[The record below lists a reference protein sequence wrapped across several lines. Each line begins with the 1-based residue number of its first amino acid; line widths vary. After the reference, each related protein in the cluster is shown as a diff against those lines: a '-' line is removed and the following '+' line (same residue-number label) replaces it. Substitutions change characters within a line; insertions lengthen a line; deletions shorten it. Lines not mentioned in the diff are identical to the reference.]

1 VGHSYGGVI
10 ALQLALDAPDA
21 VASLALLEP
30 GLVAFVPSGP
40 AFLKLLD
47 TSSALHQRGERAA
60 ALDAFLSEVMGAG
73 YRPVLE
79 KALPPGAFEMAVADS
94 DTCFGVELEAL
105 RQWSFTAQDGA
116 RIRQPV
122 LSVLGAQSKPIFAE
136 IHALVKQWLPRVE
149 ELAVP
154 HADHA
159 LQYMNPAAV
168 AEGLAA
174 FFGRHRA

>member
-1 VGHSYGGVI
+1 
-10 ALQLALDAPDA
+10 
-21 VASLALLEP
+21 
-30 GLVAFVPSGP
+30 
-40 AFLKLLD
+40 
-47 TSSALHQRGERAA
+47 
-60 ALDAFLSEVMGAG
+60 
-73 YRPVLE
+73 
-79 KALPPGAFEMAVADS
+79 MAVADS

-105 RQWSFTAQDGA
+105 QQWSFTAQDGA